1 MIEYTLHKLPQG
13 FIITSGDDF
22 HNNNLVPNDFAY
34 HRGTKEV
41 LQVISKNNETGSWL
55 CNDGTNRDCYKL
67 FKVIAQQ
74 DQIDFSVLKEEEQKE
89 IGWFDV
95 ENFALDSSGFLEGE
109 NYASYKLGVLNGF
122 KKAQELL
129 SDRKFTE
136 EYMRNAIAFGVNT
149 KNTLLT
155 PTGIEIESN
164 KFIQSLSQQS
174 WKVELEMEDV
184 FHKNEETHI
193 TDFDTPNLAV
203 KSNYSTHYKQPK
215 LKEGKIKILKLL
227 W

>member
-1 MIEYTLHKLPQG
+1 MNIKYKLHKLPQG

-22 HNNNLVPNDFAY
+22 HNDNLVPNDFAY

-95 ENFALDSSGFLEGE
+95 EKLALLKYGEGKSISTISEREGFIEG
-109 NYASYKLGVLNGF
+109 F
-122 KKAQELL
+122 QKAQELL
-129 SDRKFTE
+129 SDRRFTLE
-136 EYMRNAIAFGVNT
+136 DVQLAFAKGADYTTKPYPQNVQFENEY
-149 KNTLLT
+149 K
-155 PTGIEIESN
+155 
-164 KFIQSLSQQS
+164 QSLSQQS
-174 WKVELEMEDV
+174 WKVELEMEDKIALDG
-184 FHKNEETHI
+184 HTIIGKE
-193 TDFDTPNLAV
+193 
-203 KSNYSTHYKQPK
+203 PK
-215 LKEGKIKILKLL
+215 LTDGKIKILKLCL
-227 W
+227 

>member
-22 HNNNLVPNDFAY
+22 HNDNLVPNDFAY

-74 DQIDFSVLKEEEQKE
+74 DQIDFSALSEEEQKE

-95 ENFALDSSGFLEGE
+95 ASFASVAVICNGGLITTENEQEVAFSYYYQGFQ
-109 NYASYKLGVLNGF
+109 
-122 KKAQELL
+122 KAQELL
-129 SDRKFTE
+129 SDRRFTLEDVKKALKLAWLEGHDNRLGINRATRE
-136 EYMRNAIAFGVNT
+136 EWENT
-149 KNTLLT
+149 T
-155 PTGIEIESN
+155 
-164 KFIQSLSQQS
+164 IQSLSQQS
-174 WKVELEMEDV
+174 WKVELEMEWV
-184 FHKNEETHI
+184 
-193 TDFDTPNLAV
+193 TDNDDDHDEGGTLPGSLE
-203 KSNYSTHYKQPK
+203 YYQQPK
-215 LKEGKIKILKLL
+215 VTDGKIKILKLI
-227 W
+227 